1 MSWKILAAYRTFNKY
16 SGVLIF
22 ELTTMGST
30 KKHANCEMLG
40 GKPEEVCG
48 SITFGVRSP
57 REQQVMMFEL
67 AAFAVVSALAVS
79 SATAL
84 EISCNMDHCISR
96 YGAIHGCEGQSPW
109 TECLLFNS
117 RSTCQIQ
124 ANVKNLVKYCF
135 DNAMFVGNYSTHE
148 CSVKVEN
155 RNTNLTEEDS
165 ADWTCIT
172 TEDYQLWKTFGVIIS

>member
-1 MSWKILAAYRTFNKY
+1 
-16 SGVLIF
+16 
-22 ELTTMGST
+22 
-30 KKHANCEMLG
+30 
-40 GKPEEVCG
+40 
-48 SITFGVRSP
+48 
-57 REQQVMMFEL
+57 MMFEL
-67 AAFAVVSALAVS
+67 GVTLISALAVS

-84 EISCNMDHCISR
+84 EISCDMDRCIW
-96 YGAIHGCEGQSPW
+96 YGKVYGCEGQSSW

-117 RSTCQIQ
+117 QGTCQIQ

-172 TEDYQLWKTFGVIIS
+172 TEDYQLWRTFGVIIS